1 MAFNVNLATDDLGIA
16 DRIAHAVRQRDGG
29 FAFVKAM
36 GVALEDRGQVQVSMN
51 LTDYSRTPIHR
62 VVETV
67 RSEAARHGV
76 AVVGCELIG
85 LAPLAAFEEPLRH
98 YLQLHEF
105 TLEQIVETRILE
117 VAE

>member
-1 MAFNVNLATDDLGIA
+1 
-16 DRIAHAVRQRDGG
+16 
-29 FAFVKAM
+29 
-36 GVALEDRGQVQVSMN
+36 MN
-51 LTDYSRTPIHR
+51 LTDYSRTPMHR

-85 LAPLAAFEEPLRH
+85 LAPLAAFEESLRH

-105 TLEQIVETRILE
+105 SLEQIVETRVLE
-117 VAE
+117 VLG